1 MITFVSGY
9 AFQNTVGVTCGGMVA
24 TVLGWDLGAV
34 QEDHHF
40 WKTWMPFIEL
50 HCVRPIVRFGIR
62 STLERNNDMDRSSAA
77 YVDPETPVAHF
88 HAESKSRSGS
98 MLA

>member
-24 TVLGWDLGAV
+24 TVLCWDLGAV

-50 HCVRPIVRFGIR
+50 HCVRPIVRFGNR
-62 STLERNNDMDRSSAA
+62 PTAWFERNNDMDRNSAA
-77 YVDPETPVAHF
+77 YVDPETIVAHF

-98 MLA
+98 M